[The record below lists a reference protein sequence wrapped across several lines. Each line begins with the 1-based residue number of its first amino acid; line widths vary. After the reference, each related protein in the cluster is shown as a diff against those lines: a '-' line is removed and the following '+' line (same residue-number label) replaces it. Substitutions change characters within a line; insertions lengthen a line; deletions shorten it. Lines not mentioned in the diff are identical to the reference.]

1 MSTIPTIKLQAPT
14 SLPIAPQTVAPQTP
28 MLQAPAPTSTS
39 NDRQPANITTA
50 PTTPS
55 PNQNLQVLDPT
66 GAWITMGT
74 IDAASHTVSGLGGQ
88 GVVYVTQP
96 NIGMRASTPGD
107 VFDNGPLVG
116 AFNTVAAASNSTTIF
131 PGNLNGESATYYFT
145 QALDWTSHGILTCQG
160 ADYYAAPVLA
170 FAPGKDG
177 VSFDNG
183 YVSPHGGLGEGTLDG
198 CRIISLGMGSGGSS
212 EGTNFIT
219 NVVMPSVGPIPGTTW
234 EPGDGIIATSG
245 GSGYVHPH
253 YPAVTTL
260 KHGAYVASVTP
271 PTNPDEP
278 GPTLTLG
285 AGFTADWDTDNTLY
299 NFKYSAHATS
309 SWAAGAL
316 TIPVDNCVW
325 GLRSEVHDMT
335 YSPTKL
341 VGYVVS
347 CDNTTHIL
355 TLKSGALVASSGS
368 TDKLN
373 VNLGTVIIRLPVEL
387 AYNTTT
393 QGPIDIV
400 ATAGWSA
407 GATTISVPS
416 GSCTGIMTGDM
427 LSAASGTPAGYGAL
441 VLNYSADPNSPWLL
455 GSVKSCVG
463 TTMTFDAAIPNASTG
478 ANDTLISVSRMMMIS
493 GGDGTRLNESDYIW
507 SDAFELGNMVT
518 TENWGSPANGGT
530 ETMVIHGASDYPKD
544 YSNGW
549 PASGRWAGLDP
560 NVKPCPGA
568 TPYPYGCIVG
578 TKTNAAGSGRMWKLP
593 SGFHKRVTSDS
604 RNISPRG
611 FFIGYED
618 VGNGAQGA
626 AGRDWGNYIV
636 GNMIGRVFGGDDIA
650 PNNEYAGMYGGN
662 TIFDIA
668 SMETVSGTSYGTNTN
683 SAEGG
688 SAFQSIMNC
697 SGHSFI
703 GTYSSDFT
711 WWVPDQRATC
721 MSGDGTFSV
730 PPMPG
735 YKTIRNG
742 GAGTAPYP
750 NGGGG
755 TQFLAVSGGT
765 YGQTFMSGG
774 GVSGSGWGVSNYN
787 MGVATVS
794 ATSPAKQSI
803 LKGMPSEHWIFPG
816 LAVRDVTTPAALGD
830 GAYILRI
837 LSDDTMLLD
846 RNIAQDIPSGDQL
859 QFFTPQSSGGACI
872 NMTPAFVEG
881 WGLTF
886 DLICNTGGVA
896 ISYDARSGMWGLG
909 YGQGNVLVGI
919 PSGLAYNGASAGL
932 VFPNGFLLGGAVTG
946 SPIYG
951 RSIRYDYQGP
961 VNYHT
966 NGTTALYPFAQNI
979 NQKLILNACDYPAT
993 TNGQAVLD
1001 TSLSGNPI
1009 IAFTKYNGGPGCVLT
1024 PVLVL
1029 AANASQASVAN
1040 MDVLTV
1046 GSVTV
1051 NAADF
1056 FSTYNNAFPIADC
1069 TGITNGATVKD
1080 TSISGSPTIG
1090 TVSRCESDN
1099 VLSLTFPVQSTSA
1112 GLTDSLLVT
1121 ANKPGDITLN
1131 VSPTSTVGSVEKYVG
1146 PPSGAGANDQTYPYP
1161 FGLISGDTN
1170 GATWPV
1176 ASTAL
1181 AVGSMPACD
1190 STHNGYMQAVVYNGL
1205 ANPTYLQVVGTIGGP
1220 SPRRVFCDGTAWKYD

>member
-1 MSTIPTIKLQAPT
+1 MGTIPTIKLQAPT
-14 SLPIAPQTVAPQTP
+14 SQLIAPQTVAPQTP
-28 MLQAPAPTSTS
+28 MLQAPAPAPTSTS
-39 NDRQPANITTA
+39 NDRQPANITTV

-66 GAWITMGT
+66 GAWAPMGT
-74 IDAASHTVSGLGGQ
+74 IDAATHTVTGLGGQ

-96 NIGMRASTPGD
+96 NIGMRASTPGN
-107 VFDNGPLVG
+107 VFDNGSLVD
-116 AFNTVAAASNSTTIF
+116 AFNTVAGASNSTTIF
-131 PGNLNGESATYYFT
+131 PGNLNGQSATYYFT
-145 QALDWTSHGILTCQG
+145 QALDWTAHGILTCQG
-160 ADYYAAPVLA
+160 ADYYSAPVLA

-183 YVSPHGGLGEGTLDG
+183 YASPHGGLGEGTLDG
-198 CRIISLGMGSGGSS
+198 CRIISLGMGSGGTS

-219 NVVMPSVGPIPGTTW
+219 NVTMPSVGPIPGTTW
-234 EPGDGIIATSG
+234 EPGDGVIATSG

-253 YPAVTTL
+253 YPDVATL
-260 KHGAYVASVTP
+260 KHGAYVVSVSP
-271 PTNPDEP
+271 STNPDEP

-285 AGFTADWDTDNTLY
+285 AGYTADWDTDNTLY
-299 NFKYSAHATS
+299 NFKYSGNATS
-309 SWAAGAL
+309 SWTVGAT
-316 TIPVDNCVW
+316 TIPVDVCVW
-325 GLRSEVHDMT
+325 SYRSEVHDMT
-335 YSPTKL
+335 FSPTKL
-341 VGYVVS
+341 VGYAAS
-347 CDNTTHIL
+347 CADNVL
-355 TLKSGALVASSGS
+355 TLESGALVASVGS

-373 VNLGTVIIRLPVEL
+373 VNLGTVLIRLPVEL

-400 ATAGWSA
+400 ATTAWNAGD
-407 GATTISVPS
+407 TTISVPN
-416 GSCTGIMTGDM
+416 GTCTGIMTGDM

-441 VLNYSADPNSPWLL
+441 VLDYSAATVNSNPTLL

-463 TTMTFDAAIPNASTG
+463 TTMAFDAAIPTASTG
-478 ANDTLISVSRMMMIS
+478 ANDNLTSVSRMMMIS

-507 SDAFELGNMVT
+507 SDAWELGNMVT
-518 TENWGSPANGGT
+518 PENWGSPANGGT
-530 ETMVIHGASDYPKD
+530 ETMVVHGVDDYPKERG
-544 YSNGW
+544 NGW
-549 PASGRWAGLDP
+549 PESGRWAGLDP
-560 NVKPCPGA
+560 RVKPCPYS

-578 TKTNAAGSGRMWKLP
+578 QITHAAGSGRMWKLP

-636 GNMIGRVFGGDDIA
+636 GNIIGRVNGGDDIA

-721 MSGDGTFSV
+721 MAGAGLFSV

-735 YKTIRNG
+735 YKTIING
-742 GAGTAPYP
+742 GAGYAPFP

-755 TQFLAVSGGT
+755 VQFLAVSGGT
-765 YGQTFMSGG
+765 YGQTYMSGG

-803 LKGMPSEHWIFPG
+803 LSGMPSEHWIYPG
-816 LAVRDVTTPAALGD
+816 LAVRDLTTPAALPD
-830 GAYILRI
+830 SAIISRI
-837 LSDDTMLLD
+837 LSPDTMLLD

-886 DLICNTGGVA
+886 DLLCNTGGVA
-896 ISYDARSGMWGLG
+896 ISYNADAGLWGLG
-909 YGQGNVLVGI
+909 YGQGNVYIGV
-919 PSGLAYNGASAGL
+919 PSGAYKGSQAGL
-932 VFPNGFLLGGAVTG
+932 VMPAGFLLGGAITG
-946 SPIYG
+946 NPIYE

-1001 TSLSGNPI
+1001 TALSGNPI
-1009 IAFTKYNGGPGCVLT
+1009 IAFTAYNGYPGCIST

-1029 AANASQASVAN
+1029 AANSTQVSAAN
-1040 MDVLTV
+1040 MDILTI
-1046 GSVTV
+1046 GGVTV

-1056 FSTYNNAFPIADC
+1056 FSTNNPAFPIADC

-1099 VLSLTFPVQSTSA
+1099 VLTLTFPVQVTSA
-1112 GLTDSLLVT
+1112 GATDSLLVT

-1131 VSPTSTVGSVEKYVG
+1131 VAPTNTVGSVEKYVG
-1146 PPSGAGANDQTYPYP
+1146 PPSGAGANDQTFPYP
-1161 FGLISGDTN
+1161 FGQISGDTQ
-1170 GATWPV
+1170 GYTWP
-1176 ASTAL
+1176 TGTITT
-1181 AVGSMPACD
+1181 VGNLPVCD
-1190 STHNGYMQAVVYNGL
+1190 ATHSVGMSATVYDGI
-1205 ANPTYLQVVGTIGGP
+1205 AAPTYLQAAVGGG
-1220 SPRRVFCDGTAWKYD
+1220 SSARRLFCDAVSWKYD